1 MMQSLSFENAP
12 PMTKQALVGIYEQH
26 SPGLYRYAYRL
37 LGDRHLAEECV
48 SETFSRFLQSVR
60 NGRWPDQN
68 VQGYLYR
75 MAHNWATDQYRKR
88 SLETVELD
96 AELHSD
102 PQGNPAH
109 QFSEDM
115 ERERVRQ
122 ALMAL
127 PEDQRKVVVLRLME
141 QWSHEEV
148 ANALGK
154 TVEAT
159 RALQH
164 RALSALRRILLAG
177 DQEV

>member
-1 MMQSLSFENAP
+1 MMKSLPLENAP
-12 PMTKQALVGIYEQH
+12 PITKQALVGIYEEH

-48 SETFSRFLQSVR
+48 SETFSRFLHSVR

-88 SLETVELD
+88 TAETVELD

-102 PQGNPAH
+102 PQSNPALLVA
-109 QFSEDM
+109 EDL
-115 ERERVRQ
+115 ERKRVRK

-127 PEDQRKVVVLRLME
+127 PEDQRKVVILRLLE
-141 QWSHEEV
+141 HWSHEDV

-154 TVEAT
+154 SVEAT

-164 RALSALRRILLAG
+164 RAIQSLRRILLAD
-177 DQEV
+177 DQEA

>member
-1 MMQSLSFENAP
+1 MMKSLSLDNAP
-12 PMTKQALVGIYEQH
+12 PITKQTLVGIYEQH

-88 SLETVELD
+88 TLETVELD

-102 PQGNPAH
+102 PLENPAH
-109 QFSEDM
+109 QYAEGM
-115 ERERVRQ
+115 ERERVRE

-127 PEDQRKVVVLRLME
+127 PEEQRKVVMLRLME

-148 ANALGK
+148 ANAIGK

-164 RALSALRRILLAG
+164 RALTTLRRLLLDDG
-177 DQEV
+177 QEA

>member
-1 MMQSLSFENAP
+1 MMQSLSLDNAP
-12 PMTKQALVGIYEQH
+12 PITKQALVGIYEQH

-88 SLETVELD
+88 TLETVELD

-102 PQGNPAH
+102 PHGNPAH
-109 QFSEDM
+109 QLAEGV
-115 ERERVRQ
+115 ERERVRK

-141 QWSHEEV
+141 QWSHEDV

-164 RALSALRRILLAG
+164 RALTALRRILLA
-177 DQEV
+177 DDLEA